1 MTNRASHSSY
11 VRGLG
16 YGPHLCSHICF
27 VLRLRIRTFPFPF
40 SSHAGQP
47 TSFHSSSDNRTIL
60 TLLLTHRVHLFFFPS
75 FACGTYFLRPFT
87 SLFSTLSSRTDSTRA
102 CNPAVALVLVREY
115 PGQVDDTRD
124 DTRRELLV
132 YVARV
137 LYMVCIVASS
147 ILWSVAKFVQEQEG
161 NGPSVSRKH
170 YIQGKARSA
179 TAVVPQRSLV
189 GIWVDA
195 GYGLLRHQWTR
206 VLIPIIIP

>member
-27 VLRLRIRTFPFPF
+27 VLRLRIRTFPF

-161 NGPSVSRKH
+161 NGPSASRK
-170 YIQGKARSA
+170 YYMEARPA
-179 TAVVPQRSLV
+179 TSV
-189 GIWVDA
+189 GIRVDA
-195 GYGLLRHQWTR
+195 GLSSTQGDCAMIHTQDDAKVLRR
-206 VLIPIIIP
+206 D

>member
-16 YGPHLCSHICF
+16 YGPHLCFHICF
-27 VLRLRIRTFPFPF
+27 VLRLRIRTLPFPF

-75 FACGTYFLRPFT
+75 FACGTYCLRPFT

-147 ILWSVAKFVQEQEG
+147 ILWSVAKFVQEEE
-161 NGPSVSRKH
+161 NAPSASRKH
-170 YIQGKARSA
+170 YMEKPESRHRGR
-179 TAVVPQRSLV
+179 TAAWLESGSMRDTASCVMNGQQ
-189 GIWVDA
+189 
-195 GYGLLRHQWTR
+195 Y
-206 VLIPIIIP
+206 